1 MGESISIWTVAVMW
15 EAMELES
22 QEVGVLGWGLRC
34 GKLWLNIW
42 VWGRTEPKRR
52 AD

>member
-1 MGESISIWTVAVMW
+1 MGEGISSWTVAVLRG
-15 EAMELES
+15 AMELEI

-34 GKLWLNIW
+34 EKLWLNIW
-42 VWGRTEPKRR
+42 VRGRTEPKRP